1 MFEQNREQDLKL
13 LYKIF
18 SRDPR
23 TLDPV
28 IREMGNCISA
38 RGNAI
43 VRDQTLI
50 ENFELFTKALLDL
63 KKLYDVLIENS
74 FANNPRFQ
82 KARDTAFETFMN
94 QGFDRTPQ
102 YLAQYADLQLRVG
115 FKGLSNDD
123 IDQQVAAIVRL
134 FCLMHNRDMILK
146 LYQMKL

>member
-94 QGFDRTPQ
+94 QGFDGTP
-102 YLAQYADLQLRVG
+102 
-115 FKGLSNDD
+115 
-123 IDQQVAAIVRL
+123 
-134 FCLMHNRDMILK
+134 
-146 LYQMKL
+146 